1 MPRILV
7 IDDNDEIRELIRE
20 ILEGAG
26 FEVVEAS
33 NGDEGIKIFRSDP
46 TDLVITD
53 MIMPE
58 KEGLET
64 MVELRREFP
73 DVKIIAMSGDGFEE
87 PMTYL
92 DGARLIGGALRTFAK
107 PFNVSEFLA
116 AVKELAPGN
125 RTGDG
130 QL

>member
-1 MPRILV
+1 MARILV
-7 IDDNDEIRELIRE
+7 IDDNDEIRGLIRE

-26 FEVVEAS
+26 YEVVDAS
-33 NGDEGIKIFRSDP
+33 NGDEGIKTYRASP

-73 DVKIIAMSGDGFEE
+73 GVKIIAMSGDGFEE
-87 PMTYL
+87 PTTYL

-107 PFNVSEFLA
+107 PFNISDFLD
-116 AVKELAPGN
+116 AVKELISEE
-125 RTGDG
+125 
-130 QL
+130 

>member
-7 IDDNDEIRELIRE
+7 IDDNDEIRDLIRE
-20 ILEGAG
+20 ILESAG
-26 FEVVEAS
+26 YEVVDAT
-33 NGDEGIKIFRSDP
+33 NGDEGIKAYRAAP

-92 DGARLIGGALRTFAK
+92 DGARLIGGALCTFAK
-107 PFNVSEFLA
+107 PFNVSDFLQT
-116 AVKELAPGN
+116 VKELLPEK
-125 RTGDG
+125 
-130 QL
+130 